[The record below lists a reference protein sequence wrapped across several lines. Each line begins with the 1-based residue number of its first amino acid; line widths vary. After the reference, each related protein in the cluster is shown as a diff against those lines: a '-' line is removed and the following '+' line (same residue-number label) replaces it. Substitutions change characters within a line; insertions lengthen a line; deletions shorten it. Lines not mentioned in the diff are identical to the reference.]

1 MPNITFRF
9 SNLQEI
15 TTHAPQGEKL
25 LETARHAGVAIDAPC
40 SGNGTCGKCRIRL
53 VKGELESEQTRHIS
67 DEDYAE
73 GWRLACSSIPL
84 TDVIIEVPDTA
95 SAFQTQIRTAD
106 LNDPKVMGAFTQ
118 AVEQLTQ
125 AGVMG
130 RPPVTSVRVQMSEPT
145 IEDTMP
151 DIERLSAAVQEATG
165 QSVTAALYAVR
176 KLARVLRESSFDV
189 RVVLLHKSDHVQM
202 LDILPGSDESPIGG
216 LAIDIGTTTVSGALV
231 DIETGRILA
240 RASAGNGQIRY
251 GADVINRIIE
261 SVKPGGSELLRKAVA
276 EETIVPLIN
285 SLCRTGGMPKER
297 IYRVSVAGNTTME
310 HLLLGLYSDPV
321 RVEPFVPSFFVSP
334 EYAAQDVIPGLNSA
348 ARLTLAPNVGSYV
361 GGDITAGVLSSTLWN
376 KSDMTLFAD
385 LGTNG
390 ELVLGNSDYMLT
402 CACSAGPAFE
412 GGDISCGMRATTGSI
427 QALDINKDTMEPT
440 YDVIGDPGQKPIGL
454 CGSGLID
461 TVSELF
467 ACGIINAKGK
477 FIRDGERVKR
487 DEYGMGRYI
496 IAFESESHD
505 GREVSINEVDIDN
518 FVRAKGAIFSAIR
531 LMLGQVGM
539 EPQDIDHIMVA
550 GGIGGGINFDRA
562 IYIGMLPDVD
572 RNKYSY
578 IGNSSLTGA
587 YATLLSHDALIKE
600 EELGRNMTYVE
611 LSNEPSYMDE
621 FVSACFIPHTNSA
634 LFPNTTQK

>member
-53 VKGELESEQTRHIS
+53 IKGELDSEQTRHIS

-73 GWRLACSSIPL
+73 GWRLACSSVPL
-84 TDVIIEVPDTA
+84 TDVTIEVPDTA

-176 KLARVLRESSFDV
+176 KLAQVLRESGFDV
-189 RVVLLHKSDHVQM
+189 RVVLLHKSDHMQI

-231 DIETGRILA
+231 DVETGKILA

-285 SLCRTGGMPKER
+285 SLCRTSGMPKER
-297 IYRVSVAGNTTME
+297 VYRVSIAGNTTME

-321 RVEPFVPSFFVSP
+321 RMEPFVPSFFVSP

-376 KSDMTLFAD
+376 KSEMTLFAD

-412 GGDISCGMRATTGSI
+412 GGDISCGMRATMGAI

-440 YDVIGDPGQKPIGL
+440 YDVIGDEGQKPIGL

-467 ACGIINAKGK
+467 ACGIISAKGK

-572 RNKYSY
+572 RDKYSY

-587 YATLLSHDALIKE
+587 YATLLSQDALIKE

>member
-53 VKGELESEQTRHIS
+53 IKGELDSEQTRHIS

-73 GWRLACSSIPL
+73 GWRLACSSVPL
-84 TDVIIEVPDTA
+84 TDVTIEVPDTA

-165 QSVTAALYAVR
+165 QSVTAALYAVK
-176 KLARVLRESSFDV
+176 KLAQVLRESGFDV
-189 RVVLLHKSDHVQM
+189 RVVLLHKSDHMQI
-202 LDILPGSDESPIGG
+202 LDILPGSDEAPIGG

-231 DIETGRILA
+231 DVETGKILA

-285 SLCRTGGMPKER
+285 SLCRTSGMPKER
-297 IYRVSVAGNTTME
+297 IYRVSIAGNTTME

-321 RVEPFVPSFFVSP
+321 RMEPFVPSFFVSP

-376 KSDMTLFAD
+376 KSEMTLFAD

-412 GGDISCGMRATTGSI
+412 GGDISCGMRATMGAI
-427 QALDINKDTMEPT
+427 QALDINKETMEPT
-440 YDVIGDPGQKPIGL
+440 YDVIGDEGQKPIGL

-467 ACGIINAKGK
+467 ACGIISAKGK

-572 RNKYSY
+572 RDKYSY

-587 YATLLSHDALIKE
+587 YATLLSQDALIKE